1 MNKDR
6 IYMNIAHEI
15 SKLSHCVSHKVGVIL
30 VKDGRILSTGINGT
44 PKKFKNCDQVFDEND
59 FDRNEHHRFSENYEI
74 HAETNAIAFAAENG
88 ISIKDSIMY
97 STLHPC
103 NGCLKMI
110 CNSGIKKIYYDEEY
124 DLFNEDKNIKE
135 MLNSCG
141 IELKQLQSE

>member
-1 MNKDR
+1 
-6 IYMNIAHEI
+6 MNIAHEI

-135 MLNSCG
+135 MISSCG
-141 IELKQLQSE
+141 IELKRLQSE

>member
-1 MNKDR
+1 
-6 IYMNIAHEI
+6 MNIAHEI
-15 SKLSHCVSHKVGVIL
+15 AKLSHCVSHKVGVVL

-44 PKKFKNCDQVFDEND
+44 PKKFKNCDEVFDEQN
-59 FDRNEHHRFSENYEI
+59 FDRDKHHQFSENFEI

-110 CNSGIKKIYYDEEY
+110 CNSGIKKIFYDEEY
-124 DLFNEDKNIKE
+124 DLFNRDENIESMLKE
-135 MLNSCG
+135 CN
-141 IELKQLQSE
+141 IELKQLHSEHV